1 MVGSRG
7 TWSNLWIYKPKQSFL
22 AKTFPQIIDFLQII
36 YYIKQ
41 CHRER
46 VGRIW
51 NQRLIP
57 FQSPP
62 PLD

>member
-1 MVGSRG
+1 MMGRKRA
-7 TWSNLWIYKPKQSFL
+7 WSNLWIYKSKQSFL

-41 CHRER
+41 CHREL
-46 VGRIW
+46 VGQIW
-51 NQRLIP
+51 SQRLNP

-62 PLD
+62 P

>member
-1 MVGSRG
+1 MVGKKA
-7 TWSNLWIYKPKQSFL
+7 WSNLWIYKSKQSFL

-41 CHRER
+41 CHREP
-46 VGRIW
+46 GLE
-51 NQRLIP
+51 QRLNP

-62 PLD
+62 P

>member
-1 MVGSRG
+1 MLGSRG
-7 TWSNLWIYKPKQSFL
+7 TWSNLWIYKSKQSFL

-46 VGRIW
+46 WDGIRAGFSS
-51 NQRLIP
+51 IP
-57 FQSPP
+57 SPTANP
-62 PLD
+62 